1 MTKRTTPALL
11 ALAVAASVAIP
22 QIARA
27 QEESKA
33 GGGDS
38 DWQISV
44 GTGVIAGP
52 LYLGD
57 DAYSA
62 SVVPNV
68 GVTYKDR
75 FFASL
80 GEGVGYNLVNSGGWR
95 VGPVAKYDFGR
106 EEDGDQPLRIA
117 GGRTSDLVGL
127 GDVDGT
133 VELGGFVEYSV
144 GEVSGKL
151 ELRQGIG
158 GHEGLIG
165 NLELRYSKPFT
176 LGRGSVFVSF
186 GPQIAF
192 ADSNYMSTYFDVN
205 AAQSAASGL
214 TAFDAEG
221 GVLSYGLGGAVMY
234 PVTRQLSITWFAG
247 YDRLAGDAAGSSL
260 VQQRGSA
267 DQFGGGLFLTYTFGM

>member
-1 MTKRTTPALL
+1 MTRRTTPVVLAL
-11 ALAVAASVAIP
+11 ALAVAVP
-22 QIARA
+22 QIVRA
-27 QEESKA
+27 QEQGNPGE
-33 GGGDS
+33 GES

-44 GTGVIAGP
+44 GAGVITGP

-57 DAYSA
+57 DAYAASA
-62 SVVPNV
+62 VPNV
-68 GVTYKDR
+68 RVTYKDL

-80 GEGVGYNLVNSGGWR
+80 GEGVGYNLIKSGGWR

-117 GGRTSDLVGL
+117 GGRTNDLVGL

-144 GEVSGKL
+144 GNVSGKL

-158 GHEGLIG
+158 GHEGLVG
-165 NLELRYSKPFT
+165 NLELRYSKPFR
-176 LGRGSVFVSF
+176 LGRSAVFVSF
-186 GPQIAF
+186 GPQMAF

-214 TAFDAEG
+214 TPFDAEG
-221 GVLSYGLGGAVMY
+221 GLLSYGLGGAVMY
-234 PVTRQLSITWFAG
+234 PVTRDLSVTWFAG

-267 DQFGGGLFLTYTFGM
+267 DQFAGGLFLTYTFGM

>member
-1 MTKRTTPALL
+1 MTRRTTPVLL
-11 ALAVAASVAIP
+11 ALAVAIAVP

-27 QEESKA
+27 QEESRA
-33 GGGDS
+33 GEGDS
-38 DWQISV
+38 DWQVSV
-44 GTGVIAGP
+44 GAGVIAGP

-57 DAYSA
+57 DAYAASA
-62 SVVPNV
+62 VPNV
-68 GVTYKDR
+68 RVTYKDL

-80 GEGVGYNLVNSGGWR
+80 GEGVGYNLINSGGWR
-95 VGPVAKYDFGR
+95 VGPIAKYDFGR

-117 GGRTSDLVGL
+117 GGRTNDLVGL

-144 GEVSGKL
+144 GNVSGKL

-158 GHEGLIG
+158 GHEGLVG
-165 NLELRYSKPFT
+165 NLELRYSEPFR
-176 LGRGSVFVSF
+176 LGRSAVFVSF
-186 GPQIAF
+186 GPQMAF

-214 TAFDAEG
+214 APFDAEG
-221 GVLSYGLGGAVMY
+221 GLLSYGLGGAVMY
-234 PVTRQLSITWFAG
+234 PVTRDLSVTWFAG

-267 DQFGGGLFLTYTFGM
+267 DQFGAGLFLTYTFGM